1 MKPVVDEL
9 ENNLM
14 DRIVI
19 IRVNVQEEVG
29 RELAPIYDLGFT
41 PTFIYFDAEGNEL
54 WREIG
59 SLDAQRVYESVE

>member
-1 MKPVVDEL
+1 MDEL

-29 RELAPIYDLGFT
+29 RELASVYELSFT

-59 SLDAQRVYESVE
+59 GLDAQQVYESVE

>member
-1 MKPVVDEL
+1 MDEL

-29 RELAPIYDLGFT
+29 RELASVYELSFT

-59 SLDAQRVYESVE
+59 GLDAQRVYESVE

>member
-1 MKPVVDEL
+1 MDEL

-29 RELAPIYDLGFT
+29 RELAPVYDLSFT

-59 SLDAQRVYESVE
+59 GLEVQQVYESVE

>member
-1 MKPVVDEL
+1 MDEL
-9 ENNLM
+9 ETNLG

-29 RELAPIYDLGFT
+29 RELAPVYEFSFT
-41 PTFIYFDAEGNEL
+41 PTFIFFDADGYEL

-59 SLDAQRVYESVE
+59 GLVTQRVRDSLE

>member
-1 MKPVVDEL
+1 MDEL
-9 ENNLM
+9 ENNLES
-14 DRIVI
+14 RIVI

-29 RELAPIYDLGFT
+29 RELAPVYDLSFT

-59 SLDAQRVYESVE
+59 GLDVQQVYESVE

>member
-1 MKPVVDEL
+1 
-9 ENNLM
+9 M

-29 RELAPIYDLGFT
+29 RELASVYELSFT

-59 SLDAQRVYESVE
+59 GLDAQQVYESVE